1 MITSDLIF
9 GFGMFT
15 IVGLGI
21 GSVAEEEGGFLN
33 LFDIDDKKRKSVQK
47 FWHKHLDSLFGKTDK
62 VTTDT
67 YTKRTPEVIKKDSL
81 STK

>member
-1 MITSDLIF
+1 MITSDIIF

-47 FWHKHLDSLFGKTDK
+47 FWHRHIDQLFGKTEK

-81 STK
+81 SAK

>member
-1 MITSDLIF
+1 MVTSDAIF
-9 GFGMFT
+9 GFGMF
-15 IVGLGI
+15 IVIGLGI

-47 FWHKHLDSLFGKTDK
+47 LWHRHIDQLFGKTEK

-81 STK
+81 SAK

>member
-1 MITSDLIF
+1 MITSDIIF

-47 FWHKHLDSLFGKTDK
+47 FGSKSNRIGETF
-62 VTTDT
+62 
-67 YTKRTPEVIKKDSL
+67 
-81 STK
+81 

>member
-1 MITSDLIF
+1 MFTSDAIF
-9 GFGMFT
+9 GFGMF
-15 IVGLGI
+15 IVIGLGI
-21 GSVAEEEGGFLN
+21 GSVAKEEGGFLN

-47 FWHKHLDSLFGKTDK
+47 FWHRHIDQLFGKTEK

-81 STK
+81 SAK

>member
-33 LFDIDDKKRKSVQK
+33 LFDIDDKEKESVQK
-47 FWHKHLDSLFGKTDK
+47 FWKKLTGSIFGKNEETN
-62 VTTDT
+62 TDT
-67 YTKRTPEVIKKDSL
+67 YTQHTPEVIKKDSL
-81 STK
+81 SAK

>member
-21 GSVAEEEGGFLN
+21 GSVAKEEGGFLN
-33 LFDIDDKKRKSVQK
+33 LFDIDDKEKKSVQK
-47 FWHKHLDSLFGKTDK
+47 FWHRHIDQLFGKTEK